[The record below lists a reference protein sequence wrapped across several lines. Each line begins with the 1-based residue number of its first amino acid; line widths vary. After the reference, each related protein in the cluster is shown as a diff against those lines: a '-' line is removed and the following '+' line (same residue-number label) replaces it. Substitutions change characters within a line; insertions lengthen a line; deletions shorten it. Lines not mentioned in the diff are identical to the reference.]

1 MSAPSPT
8 SAPAAPAGP
17 MSRYRV
23 LDLTRI
29 RSGPTCVRQFAD
41 WGADVIKVEPPDD
54 ASGYA
59 DRASSDFQNLHR
71 NKRSL
76 TLDLKSAEGREIL
89 MRLVDGADVLV
100 ENFRPRVK
108 ARLGLDWEGLH
119 ARNPRLVL
127 GSISGF
133 GQTGPYADLPG
144 FDQVA
149 QGMGGLMS
157 VTGLPGQGPV
167 RVGVPIA
174 DLTAGMFCAMG
185 ILMAL
190 LDRERTGEGRWV
202 QTSLL
207 QAQVAMLDFQA
218 ARWLIDGVVPGQAG
232 NDHPTATPMG
242 VYPTRDGSMNIAVTG
257 ARMWRDFC
265 AVIGR
270 PELADDPRYATGPK
284 RLENREALNALVREI
299 TRTRTT
305 EDLRSALEAAA
316 IPCGPIYGIDEVF
329 EDPQVRHLG
338 LVGEVEHPV
347 RGRLKVLNQ
356 PLRMS
361 GAEPV
366 LDRPTPEAG
375 QHTVEV
381 LAELGLDAEAIRGLK
396 ERKVV

>member
-1 MSAPSPT
+1 MRAPVAS
-8 SAPAAPAGP
+8 GP
-17 MSRYRV
+17 LARFRI

-29 RSGPTCVRQFAD
+29 RSGPTCVKQFAD
-41 WGADVIKVEPPDD
+41 WGADVIRIEPPED

-59 DRASSDFQNLHR
+59 DRSGSDFQNLHR

-76 TLDLKSAEGREIL
+76 TLDLKAPEGREL
-89 MRLVDGADVLV
+89 LLRLVDGADALV
-100 ENFRPRVK
+100 ENFRPGVMD
-108 ARLGLDWEGLH
+108 RLGLGWETLH
-119 ARNPRLVL
+119 ARNPRLVM

-133 GQTGPYADLPG
+133 GQTGPYASRPG

-167 RVGVPIA
+167 RAGIPVA

-185 ILMAL
+185 MMAAL
-190 LDRERTGEGRWV
+190 LEREVTGEGRWV

-242 VYPTRDGSMNIAVTG
+242 VYPAADGALNIAVTG

-265 AVIGR
+265 DVIGR
-270 PELADDPRYATGPK
+270 PDLVDHPDYATPK
-284 RLENREALNALVREI
+284 DRLRNRPALNALI
-299 TRTRTT
+299 GGITATRTIAEWT
-305 EDLRSALEAAA
+305 DALLAAG
-316 IPCGPIYGIDEVF
+316 IPCGPINAVDQVF
-329 EDPQVRHLG
+329 ADPQVQAMG
-338 LVGEVEHPV
+338 LVGEVEHPT
-347 RGRLKVLNQ
+347 RGPLKVLNQ
-356 PLRMS
+356 PVKMS

-366 LDRPTPEAG
+366 LRAPAPEAG
-375 QHTVEV
+375 EHSEA
-381 LAELGLDAEAIRGLK
+381 LLEELGLAPQEIADLK
-396 ERKVV
+396 ERKIT